1 LTLTLVDLLKE
12 IEESFAK
19 VAPIEKTR
27 ECVERALTARISPVE
42 IMQSMRDGLAT
53 AGKKYEQGEFFLSEL
68 IMSGIMA
75 QEISNILKPHL
86 QNSRN
91 EPLGKVVICTV
102 KGDVHDLGKNLVIM
116 MLSSSGFDVIDLGVD
131 VAPEKLVNTVVGENP
146 AIAAMSCL
154 LTTAMD
160 QMKITIDQ
168 LTTMGI
174 RKRVKVLVGGRPITS
189 EFSKEIGADGYGPDA
204 IEAVNVARGTINK

>member
-1 LTLTLVDLLKE
+1 MLKE
-12 IEESFAK
+12 IEDAFAN

-27 ECVERALTARISPVE
+27 EYVEMALAAHISPVE
-42 IMQSMRDGLAT
+42 IMQSMRDGLAM
-53 AGKKYEQGEFFLSEL
+53 AGRKYERGEFFLSEL

-75 QEISNILKPHL
+75 QEITNILKPHL
-86 QNSRN
+86 QSTKN
-91 EPLGKVVICTV
+91 ESLGKVVICTV

-131 VAPEKLVNTVVGENP
+131 VPPEKLVNAIVGENP

-160 QMKITIDQ
+160 QMKTTIDQ
-168 LTTMGI
+168 LTTVGV
-174 RKRVKVLVGGRPITS
+174 RKRVKILVGGRPITS
-189 EFSKEIGADGYGPDA
+189 EFSKEIGADGHALDA